1 MVLSNVAGAGNSDI
15 NLMDSVYRKSYL
27 TGYVCRSQNL
37 HAMII
42 YRFIMKYYVVKNCD
56 TPGWRADKKN
66 SLSAFVS
73 F

>member
-1 MVLSNVAGAGNSDI
+1 MWLVQGIAISL
-15 NLMDSVYRKSYL
+15 DSVYRKSNL

-56 TPGWRADKKN
+56 TPGWRIDKKN
-66 SLSAFVS
+66 SASVS

>member
-1 MVLSNVAGAGNSDI
+1 MWLVQGIAISL
-15 NLMDSVYRKSYL
+15 DSVSRKSYL

-56 TPGWRADKKN
+56 NPGWRADKKKT
-66 SLSAFVS
+66 LSAFVS